1 MPLHFL
7 RLGGEFVIKI
17 ETFEY
22 FVATGGE
29 IVNEFLE
36 RAFFGDLLFDSLVNV
51 EVSWTM
57 IWEWYSVCSSL

>member
-51 EVSWTM
+51 EVSR
-57 IWEWYSVCSSL
+57 L